1 MSKSEQAC
9 LHATIHGR
17 VQGVSFRY
25 YTLRRARDLKLT
37 GYVRNKADGAV
48 EVKAEGPRRCL
59 EELLSFLR
67 VGPRAAVVTD
77 VDVSWPEPANSLD
90 SFEVRY

>member
-1 MSKSEQAC
+1 MSDSEQAR

-25 YTLRRARDLKLT
+25 HTVRRARDLNLI
-37 GYVRNKADGAV
+37 GYVRNQADGTV
-48 EVKAEGPRRCL
+48 EVKAEGPRHRL
-59 EELLSFLR
+59 EELLSWLR

-77 VDVSWPEPANSLD
+77 VDVSWPRPANGFD

>member
-1 MSKSEQAC
+1 
-9 LHATIHGR
+9 
-17 VQGVSFRY
+17 VSFRY
-25 YTLRRARDLKLT
+25 HILRRARDLNLT
-37 GYVRNKADGAV
+37 GYVRNRADRTV
-48 EVKAEGPRRCL
+48 EVKAEGPRHRL

-77 VDVSWPEPANSLD
+77 VDVSWPEPADGFD